1 MPLDLNTY
9 KPYLDG
15 FDLTEDQKTAMIE
28 ALWSIAEEVTDLAY
42 GLHATQLIQI
52 ANDNDSSRQI
62 SVIKFFEIAG
72 NDPVLTSISASPPVR
87 PANNDNI
94 PLGDQ
99 HEKET
104 GT

>member
-15 FDLTEDQKTAMIE
+15 FDLTDDQKTAMIE

-42 GLHATQLIQI
+42 GVHTTQLIQI
-52 ANDNDSSRQI
+52 ANDNNSPSEI
-62 SVIKFFEIAG
+62 SVIKFFEIAAS
-72 NDPVLTSISASPPVR
+72 DPVLTSIPASPPVR

-94 PLGDQ
+94 PQGDQ
-99 HEKET
+99 HHKET